1 MENPFE
7 IINERLSSIENLLLE
22 IHSKL
27 EFSKN
32 EEKDVMMNT
41 AEVCKYLNLAKPTI
55 YQKVSSRELPNYK
68 NGKSLH
74 FSKKEIDEWMK
85 SNKRKT
91 HAEIRQEA
99 EEYYK
104 KKKDKT

>member
-32 EEKDVMMNT
+32 EEKDVMMDIS
-41 AEVCKYLNLAKPTI
+41 EVSKHLNLAVPTI
-55 YQKVSSRELPNYK
+55 YSKVSSRELPSYK
-68 NGKSLH
+68 NGKRLY

-91 HAEIRQEA
+91 HAEIKLEVEQYMSKR
-99 EEYYK
+99 K
-104 KKKDKT
+104 K